1 MPKIRINGIQL
12 YYESHGDGPPVLFLH
27 GLGSSTR
34 DWELQ
39 IPAFSEEYRVITV
52 DVRGHGQSDK
62 PPGPYSVRQ
71 FSEDT
76 AAFMQALDAAPA
88 HVIGLSM
95 GGMIAF
101 QLGVDHPELL
111 RSLIIVNSAPSFKP
125 RDLKEKLAAQQRILL
140 VRLFGMKKIGE
151 VLAKRMFP
159 KPEQAP
165 IREIFVQRWAENDRQ
180 AYLEALKAILNFDI
194 NDRIGAITAPTL
206 IVSADDDYI
215 PVTAKEAY
223 AAQMPDARV
232 VVIPDSRHGLPVE
245 KPDEFNQAALA
256 FLAEQAS

>member
-1 MPKIRINGIQL
+1 MPKIGINDIQL
-12 YYESHGDGPPVLFLH
+12 YYESHGDGTPVLFIH

-39 IPAFSEEYRVITV
+39 VPVFAESYRVITV
-52 DVRGHGQSDK
+52 DMRGHGRSDK

-76 AAFMQALDAAPA
+76 AAFMQALAIAPA

-111 RSLIIVNSAPSFKP
+111 RSLIIVNSAPTFKP
-125 RDLKEKLAAQQRILL
+125 RGLKEKLAAQQRLLL
-140 VRLFGMKKIGE
+140 VRLLGMKKVGE

-159 KPEQAP
+159 KSDQAA
-165 IREIFVQRWAENDRQ
+165 IREQFVQRWAENDQR
-180 AYLEALKAILNFDI
+180 AYLESLKAILNFDI
-194 NDRIGAITAPTL
+194 SDRVREITTPTL
-206 IVSADDDYI
+206 MVSADDDYI
-215 PVTAKEAY
+215 PVAAKEAV
-223 AAQMPDARV
+223 AARMPNARV
-232 VVIPDSRHGLPVE
+232 TVIPDSRHGLPVE
-245 KPDEFNQAALA
+245 KPDAFNRVALD
-256 FLAEQAS
+256 FLAQQ